1 MEKGK
6 SRLVNGKFFIILGFI
21 LVFGYLVYS
30 LSINL
35 NEQIKINKVINNIDT
50 DSHVLNEESTKKKI
64 YLNYVAVLEIPKIN
78 LKKGL
83 YNYNSI
89 YNDVDKNI
97 EILDNSKMPNKENSI
112 LILASHS
119 GNSSVSYFKNLDK
132 LLNEDSVIV
141 YYNNV
146 KYYYR
151 IIDFYLEKKNGYI
164 SMPYFNDGKY
174 IILTTCKDSLN
185 QLVYIG
191 KLIKEV

>member
-6 SRLVNGKFFIILGFI
+6 SRLVNGKVFIILGFI

-132 LLNEDSVIV
+132 LLNGDSVIV

-191 KLIKEV
+191 KLIKEI

>member
-64 YLNYVAVLEIPKIN
+64 YLNYIAVLEIPKIN

-191 KLIKEV
+191 KLIKEI

>member
-50 DSHVLNEESTKKKI
+50 DSHVLNEESTKKKN

-97 EILDNSKMPNKENSI
+97 EILDNSKMPNKENSS

-132 LLNEDSVIV
+132 LLNGDSVIV

>member
-151 IIDFYLEKKNGYI
+151 IMDFYLEKKNGYI

>member
-21 LVFGYLVYS
+21 LVFGYLVYR

-97 EILDNSKMPNKENSI
+97 EILNNSKMPNKENSI

-119 GNSSVSYFKNLDK
+119 GNSNVSYFKNLDK
-132 LLNEDSVIV
+132 LLNGDSVIV

-151 IIDFYLEKKNGYI
+151 IIDIYLEKKNGYI

-191 KLIKEV
+191 KLIKEA

>member
-64 YLNYVAVLEIPKIN
+64 YLNYIAVLEIPKIN
-78 LKKGL
+78 LRKGL

-191 KLIKEV
+191 KLIKEI

>member
-191 KLIKEV
+191 KLIKEI

>member
-83 YNYNSI
+83 YNNNSI

-132 LLNEDSVIV
+132 LLNGDSVIV

>member
-132 LLNEDSVIV
+132 LLNGDSVIV

-151 IIDFYLEKKNGYI
+151 IIDIYLEKKNA
-164 SMPYFNDGKY
+164 MNLP
-174 IILTTCKDSLN
+174 
-185 QLVYIG
+185 
-191 KLIKEV
+191 IK

>member
-64 YLNYVAVLEIPKIN
+64 YLNYIAVLEIPKIN